1 MKIKEKI
8 LKTIIIS
15 LLLNLLPPAPGLF
28 ADSTSTSPAP
38 YEKEEFPDFLHDL
51 RRFEIITLGSLPF
64 VTLDTSLA
72 YSAVR
77 YARHDFDSAYTPS
90 LANAASFDSDEQIGI
105 ILTSLSITVGIGLSD
120 YIIHLIKRTSKNRKK
135 KMNDNKAVNII
146 PIEEDEDAMRISI
159 PEAQTEIEVEE

>member
-15 LLLNLLPPAPGLF
+15 LLLNLLPLAPGLF

-72 YSAVR
+72 Y
-77 YARHDFDSAYTPS
+77 
-90 LANAASFDSDEQIGI
+90 
-105 ILTSLSITVGIGLSD
+105 
-120 YIIHLIKRTSKNRKK
+120 
-135 KMNDNKAVNII
+135 
-146 PIEEDEDAMRISI
+146 
-159 PEAQTEIEVEE
+159 